1 MLCRPPSPVDE
12 VQECTY
18 KLGRQLGEGSFGA
31 VYRAFPVEAGTGP
44 AVAVKLLK
52 ADGGNHEM
60 REVASLRAVQAR
72 GSHPNIVRFLGHVAR
87 DDLRRVLSVDDE
99 SPWSHAIILELGFH
113 SLHAEL
119 MRVGGQVPHKRGAA
133 AVLARTLER
142 LLLTRASAPHTRARQ
157 LCRGGAACLGRT
169 CE

>member
-1 MLCRPPSPVDE
+1 
-12 VQECTY
+12 
-18 KLGRQLGEGSFGA
+18 
-31 VYRAFPVEAGTGP
+31 
-44 AVAVKLLK
+44 VAVKLLK
-52 ADGGNHEM
+52 ADGGDHEM
-60 REVASLRAVQAR
+60 REVACLRAVQAM

-87 DDLRRVLSVDDE
+87 ADLRRVLSVDDE
-99 SPWSHAIILELGFH
+99 SLWSHALMLELGFH

-119 MRVGGQVPHKRGAA
+119 NRVGGQVPHKRGAA

-142 LLLTRASAPHTRARQ
+142 VLLTRASAPHTRARQ